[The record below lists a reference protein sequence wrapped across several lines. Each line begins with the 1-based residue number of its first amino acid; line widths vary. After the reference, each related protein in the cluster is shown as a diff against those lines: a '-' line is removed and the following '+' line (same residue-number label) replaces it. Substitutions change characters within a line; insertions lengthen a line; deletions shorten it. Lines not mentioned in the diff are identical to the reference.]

1 MSKPSIGSQLN
12 PIDHLYVRHL
22 HTVVDT
28 IAVGI
33 ILPFAG
39 NGAIPNGYLLCDGSA
54 VNRGMYPDLFTAIG
68 TTYGS
73 GDGSTTF
80 NLPDSNQAKRFLQG
94 DTVAGT
100 VKQAGLPNITG
111 KEVADGSFGLYA
123 TGDRIMTGFV
133 AQKKGTAS
141 IISSNI
147 ITTNNGGREITYDAS
162 RCSTIYG
169 NSTTV
174 QPPALTTRYII
185 KAFDGQTSD
194 SALIDIT
201 QYAQDL
207 AHKANIDGS
216 NMVHHKDVI
225 TTSGTYTAPATG
237 LYKITVK
244 GGGGGGCGSGNSGAN
259 SCGGGGGGEGGTT
272 IEYTKM
278 NAGDTAVVVIGAGGT
293 GGDGDGVGGSDGG
306 DSSVTINSNV
316 YTAGGGKKAT
326 SRQTPGAGGS
336 GTIIG
341 CSGGGSII
349 GAESFGFGGVGGG
362 NGGGHSRL
370 NSVGADGVQGG
381 GGAGGSGYQGTN
393 HLGGAGGDGYVW
405 FEYFATA

>member
-22 HTVVDT
+22 HTAVDT

-100 VKQAGLPNITG
+100 VKQAGLPTSAI
-111 KEVADGSFGLYA
+111 
-123 TGDRIMTGFV
+123 
-133 AQKKGTAS
+133 
-141 IISSNI
+141 
-147 ITTNNGGREITYDAS
+147 
-162 RCSTIYG
+162 
-169 NSTTV
+169 NSDSVTTV
-174 QPPALTTRYII
+174 QSSALTTRYII

-207 AHKANIDGS
+207 AGKADRQLS
-216 NMVHHKDVI
+216 NLDTNNLSIHFVVDSYYDDK
-225 TTSGTYTAPATG
+225 TG
-237 LYKITVK
+237 NWYRI
-244 GGGGGGCGSGNSGAN
+244 
-259 SCGGGGGGEGGTT
+259 
-272 IEYTKM
+272 Y
-278 NAGDTAVVVIGAGGT
+278 
-293 GGDGDGVGGSDGG
+293 SDGW
-306 DSSVTINSNV
+306 IEQ
-316 YTAGGGKKAT
+316 GGKTWSKRATITFPKAFSTVPSTVVGIGLAT
-326 SRQTPGAGGS
+326 STS
-336 GTIIG
+336 G
-341 CSGGGSII
+341 CSGSQTEFCICDI
-349 GAESFGFGGVGGG
+349 TATSFYGTSYDIYNGYNGF
-362 NGGGHSRL
+362 
-370 NSVGADGVQGG
+370 
-381 GGAGGSGYQGTN
+381 T
-393 HLGGAGGDGYVW
+393 W
-405 FEYFATA
+405 FACGK

>member
-22 HTVVDT
+22 HTAVDT

-54 VNRGMYPDLFTAIG
+54 VSRTMFPDLFTAIG

-94 DTVAGT
+94 DTIAGT
-100 VKQAGLPNITG
+100 VKQAGLPTSAI
-111 KEVADGSFGLYA
+111 
-123 TGDRIMTGFV
+123 
-133 AQKKGTAS
+133 
-141 IISSNI
+141 
-147 ITTNNGGREITYDAS
+147 
-162 RCSTIYG
+162 
-169 NSTTV
+169 NSDSVTTV
-174 QPPALTTRYII
+174 QPHALTTRYII

-201 QYAQDL
+201 QYAQEL
-207 AHKANIDGS
+207 THKANIDGS
-216 NMVHHKDVI
+216 NMVYHKDVI

-244 GGGGGGCGSGNSGAN
+244 GGGGGGCGFRDDEGEDN
-259 SCGGGGGGEGGTT
+259 GGGGAGGGEGGTT

-293 GGDGDGVGGSDGG
+293 GGDIDGVGGSDGG

-326 SRQTPGAGGS
+326 SRQNPGAGGS

-341 CSGGGSII
+341 CSGGGSIVSS
-349 GAESFGFGGVGGG
+349 ESFGFGGVGGG
-362 NGGGHSRL
+362 NGGGHSRA

-381 GGAGGSGYQGTN
+381 GGAGGSGYLGAD

-405 FEYFATA
+405 FEYFAIA

>member
-22 HTVVDT
+22 HTAVDT

-73 GDGSTTF
+73 GDGRTTF
-80 NLPDSNQAKRFLQG
+80 NLPDSNQAKRFLRG
-94 DTVAGT
+94 DTVAGQI
-100 VKQAGLPNITG
+100 KAAGLPTSAIN
-111 KEVADGSFGLYA
+111 
-123 TGDRIMTGFV
+123 
-133 AQKKGTAS
+133 
-141 IISSNI
+141 SN
-147 ITTNNGGREITYDAS
+147 S
-162 RCSTIYG
+162 V
-169 NSTTV
+169 TTV
-174 QPPALTTRYII
+174 QPPVLTTRYII
-185 KAFDGQTSD
+185 KAFDEQTAD

-207 AHKANIDGS
+207 AGKADRQDLAGKADRQDLAGKANIDGS

-244 GGGGGGCGSGNSGAN
+244 GGGGGGCGSGNDGVY

-272 IEYTKM
+272 IKYTKM
-278 NAGDTAVVVIGAGGT
+278 NARDTAVVVIGAGGT
-293 GGDGDGVGGSDGG
+293 GGDAGGVGGSDGG

-349 GAESFGFGGVGGG
+349 GNESFGFGGVGGG
-362 NGGGHSRL
+362 NGGGRSRI

-381 GGAGGSGYQGTN
+381 GGAGGSGYQDTN